1 MKIVL
6 GTDTYPP
13 TVNGA
18 ARFTERYAHALAAH
32 GHEVHVVCP
41 SPTGPGSDT
50 MDGAVHLHTIRSVG
64 YAPYEGFRLCLP
76 GPAARRTRQLVDELR
91 PDIIHVQDHFLIG
104 RGLFNA
110 GAAHDIPLVATNHL
124 MAANFF
130 DHVPV
135 PAPLRRLG
143 AKWLWADVAKVF
155 SMAEVITSPT
165 PRAVELLVEATGF
178 DHAIAVSN
186 GIDIATYQEAARACR
201 RAPGLHA
208 DVPTVLFVGRLDSEK
223 RVGDLID
230 AFARLPES
238 LPARLEIVGT
248 GSLRERLEQQAAPLG
263 DRVTF
268 RGFVEDADLLEA
280 YGRAD
285 IFCMPGVAELQ
296 SLVTLEA
303 MAAGKPIV
311 AADAMALPHLCHNGQ
326 NGYLF
331 EPGSV
336 DDLAAKL
343 HLLLGDAAL
352 RDRMGAA
359 STKIVAPHAAESTL
373 QQMVAIYQDLTG
385 LDELPAAA

>member
-50 MDGAVHLHTIRSVG
+50 MDGPVHLHSIRSVG
-64 YAPYEGFRLCLP
+64 YAPYDGFRLCLP
-76 GPAARRTRQLVDELR
+76 GPAARRTRQLVEELR
-91 PDIIHVQDHFLIG
+91 PDVIHVQDHFLVG
-104 RGLFNA
+104 RGLFRA
-110 GAAHDIPLVATNHL
+110 GADHDIPLVATNHL

-135 PAPLRRLG
+135 PAPLRRL
-143 AKWLWADVAKVF
+143 ATKWLWADVAKVF
-155 SMAEVITSPT
+155 SKAEVLTSPT
-165 PRAVELLVEATGF
+165 PKAVQLLVDATGL

-186 GIDIATYQEAARACR
+186 GIDIATYQDVAKAYR
-201 RAPGLHA
+201 RAPGLH
-208 DVPTVLFVGRLDSEK
+208 DEVPTVLFVGRLDTEK
-223 RVGDLID
+223 RVGDLIA
-230 AFARLPES
+230 AFAE
-238 LPARLEIVGT
+238 LPAELPVRLEIVGT
-248 GSLRERLEQQAAPLG
+248 GTLREKLEQQAAPLG
-263 DRVTF
+263 DQVVF
-268 RGFVEDADLLEA
+268 RGFVDDDELLEA

-303 MAAGKPIV
+303 MAAGKPVI
-311 AADAMALPHLCHNGQ
+311 AADAMALPHLCHNGH

-331 EPGSV
+331 EPGNV
-336 DDLAAKL
+336 KDLTEKL
-343 HLLLGDAAL
+343 QILLGDPLL
-352 RDRMGAA
+352 RDQMGAA
-359 STKIVAPHAAESTL
+359 STRIVAPHAAESTL
-373 QQMVAIYQDLTG
+373 EQMVEIYADLAG
-385 LDELPAAA
+385 LTELPEAA